1 MNAWHHLKLTLTL
14 PFAMAL
20 FACSPAPQNQA
31 PEITLDSG
39 RSLTADSYL
48 YDFPTWSPD
57 GQSIAVWRNTSN
69 QLQLGPDGEA
79 WELVI
84 LNVSS
89 GEIVELL
96 GPGETSYPAWSP
108 SGDELAAIM
117 YQTGEEGTD
126 SLTIFSS
133 EGEELRNLG
142 CSNCSWPIWLSEEE
156 IIVAA
161 NLGLDI
167 SGEAQYGTAR
177 INAISGEILQERPFT
192 GIDAGLKA
200 VSPSGDLIRLA
211 GPFVATQDGTTLLMT
226 ARDPTC
232 SGIWSYAIESDGPAP
247 LIDSPEILE
256 CDPALSDNDAILAYT
271 VTPLSS
277 QALRSSSLLLAR
289 AADPVPTA
297 LLELGPDI
305 HQIRHPAWSPDG
317 AQIAFVYGK
326 FSTTSPAYSTLYIID
341 VPRELQP

>member
-1 MNAWHHLKLTLTL
+1 MSAWHPLKLTLTL
-14 PFAMAL
+14 PVAMVL
-20 FACSPAPQNQA
+20 FACSSAPQNQA
-31 PEITLDSG
+31 PKLSLDTG

-48 YDFPTWSPD
+48 YEFPTWSPD
-57 GQSIAVWRNTSN
+57 AKSIAVWRNTSN
-69 QLQLGPDGEA
+69 QLELGPDGEA
-79 WELVI
+79 WDLVI

-96 GPGETSYPAWSP
+96 GPGETSYPTWSP
-108 SGDELAAIM
+108 SGNELAAIM

-142 CSNCSWPIWLSEEE
+142 CSNCSWPIWLSEGE

-161 NLGLDI
+161 NLGLDAN
-167 SGEAQYGTAR
+167 GEAQYGTAR
-177 INAISGEILQERPFT
+177 INAISGEISEERPFT
-192 GIDAGLKA
+192 GIDAGLRA
-200 VSPSGDLIRLA
+200 VSPSGNLIRLA

-232 SGIWSYAIESDGPAP
+232 SGIWSYPIGSDGPAP

-256 CDPALSDNDAILAYT
+256 CDPALSDNDAVLAYT

-277 QALRSSSLLLAR
+277 QALRPSSLLLAR

-317 AQIAFVYGK
+317 TQIAFVYGK

-341 VPRELQP
+341 VPPELQP